1 MKQISIIGTSEI
13 AKEHIKAILAN
24 KTKIYS
30 ISTTRKN
37 SKKLNSLKKKFRIR
51 KIFKNWKECVRETS
65 KKNCSLLIASR
76 TIDTFKIINY
86 ANKFKIKIFVEKPLS
101 ENVDH
106 FNKLKK
112 NFNNI
117 FVGYNRLFYNNVI
130 YLKKRLKKVDNVLV
144 KCPEFNAKDIVLN
157 SAHVV
162 SIILHLFGKIKILS
176 KVRNKN
182 SIVVLSKNS
191 KNVPICFIF
200 PLKSTNNF
208 SIEIN
213 EGKTKFLLEPIE
225 VLKIYENFK
234 VKYIKNRKKLK
245 VVNPILK
252 REYSEFSF
260 NNFKPGFYNQF
271 WYFKNV
277 FFKIDKKEKLNNL
290 NFAKQVVTICNYIL
304 KK

>member
-1 MKQISIIGTSEI
+1 MLEK
-13 AKEHIKAILAN
+13 HP
-24 KTKIYS
+24 
-30 ISTTRKN
+30 
-37 SKKLNSLKKKFRIR
+37 
-51 KIFKNWKECVRETS
+51 
-65 KKNCSLLIASR
+65 KNCSLLIASR

-86 ANKFKIKIFVEKPLS
+86 ANKFKIILFVEKPLS

-182 SIVVLSKNS
+182 SLTLYC
-191 KNVPICFIF
+191 P
-200 PLKSTNNF
+200 
-208 SIEIN
+208 
-213 EGKTKFLLEPIE
+213 KTQKCSYMFYISP
-225 VLKIYENFK
+225 KIYKQFL
-234 VKYIKNRKKLK
+234 NR
-245 VVNPILK
+245 N
-252 REYSEFSF
+252 
-260 NNFKPGFYNQF
+260 
-271 WYFKNV
+271 
-277 FFKIDKKEKLNNL
+277 
-290 NFAKQVVTICNYIL
+290 
-304 KK
+304 